1 MADERTCNPIS
12 TTELQRRWAAVR
24 AAMPEQKLDALIVQG
39 ANNLAGTGGYFR
51 WFTGVSM
58 GTSYPATIVFPKD
71 DLMTLVSHGPI
82 GGERNLGGN
91 DPHWRGVGKHLTTA
105 SFPAI
110 DYCIPYDPELVA
122 REIKKAGYQRVG
134 IVGWNNMLFG
144 FGDKLRSL
152 LSGVELVD
160 ATRLVDPLKAKKSA
174 EEIELIR
181 MAAEM
186 QDQILVKVKDTIAA
200 GKKDFEL
207 FAYGQYIGQLLGS
220 ETGYMLGSSAP
231 PGQATQIRG
240 RREQGREMRDG
251 DVIYYQ
257 CENTGPG
264 GMMTHVG
271 RYYVLGKAPQELVDA
286 FGTIVEAQDNTIR
299 MLKPGANC
307 AEIFAEHNAF
317 MRARGMHDEPR
328 LHCHGQGY
336 DVVERPMIRND
347 EDMTLG
353 ASMNIGLHPTFG
365 NARLFVTVCDNF
377 LIDPNGNLEFLHQ
390 TPRKI
395 FEL

>member
-347 EDMTLG
+347 EDMALG